1 MGFLRRCYEFVF
13 EDFLKYKGLGTCG
26 RNVVIP
32 DGFRVFGKD
41 NLYIGNDV
49 SIGINNVFM
58 CTRTEIRIGNHV
70 MFGPGVTIITGNH
83 RTNVVGKYM
92 TELTD
97 ADKEVSDDLPIVL
110 EGDNWIGANA
120 TILKGCTI
128 GKGAIIAAGAVV
140 TANVPA
146 YAIWGG
152 ILAKHL
158 KYRFTESEIQQHE
171 EKLQDEQ
178 QDGL

>member
-1 MGFLRRCYEFVF
+1 MNLF
-13 EDFLKYKGLGTCG
+13 EDFLKYKGLGICG

-58 CTRTEIRIGNHV
+58 CTRAEIRIGNHV

-97 ADKEVSDDLPIVL
+97 AEPM
-110 EGDNWIGANA
+110 
-120 TILKGCTI
+120 
-128 GKGAIIAAGAVV
+128 
-140 TANVPA
+140 
-146 YAIWGG
+146 
-152 ILAKHL
+152 
-158 KYRFTESEIQQHE
+158 
-171 EKLQDEQ
+171 
-178 QDGL
+178 